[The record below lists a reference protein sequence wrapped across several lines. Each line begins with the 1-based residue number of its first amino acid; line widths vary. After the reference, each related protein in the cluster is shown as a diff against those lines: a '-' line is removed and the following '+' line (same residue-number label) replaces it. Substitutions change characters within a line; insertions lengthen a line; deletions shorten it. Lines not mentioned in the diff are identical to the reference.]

1 MWFIHKKHEMK
12 SLEKKNLI
20 ESDVAIIWWW
30 VTWSSL
36 AYTLTAFTDVK
47 KVVQLEKESSLGAV
61 NSKSTHN
68 SQTLHEGN
76 IESNYNRAKA
86 EKVSKKAN
94 ILKKYLSNVLPAD
107 SDVYA
112 KHHKMLIAVG
122 DKEVQTLKDRYE
134 TIKDIFPEDRVLTW
148 EEIAQYEPLVMKWRK
163 TNENVVAHFSPDWYT
178 VDFGKLSSSFIE
190 QAQKT
195 KQDVL
200 DVLTNACV
208 DTIEHVD
215 WCYYVTLKDWRTIKS
230 KALVVAAGWHTPL
243 LLKEFHKKY
252 PAVPFKY
259 GDGSTELS
267 VDDFSILSVAWSFFN
282 TYKKWLNGKAYT
294 MQDLDLPFAAI
305 HWDPEVHNSNITRL
319 GPTAI
324 WIPKLERYKKWGMS
338 EYFKVFEV
346 SNKALAALWSVL
358 SKNDWKTFKYLW
370 KNMMYELP
378 YIGKRLFV
386 KEARKI
392 IPTLTA
398 ADIDKAR
405 GVGWTRPQMMN
416 TTKTDKKWLDFGEA
430 KFTTLDNSALFTIT
444 PSPGATTCLWNAY
457 NDVQAILKSFN
468 GEYTFNKEAFEEMFV
483 N

>member
-1 MWFIHKKHEMK
+1 MNW
-12 SLEKKNLI
+12 LENHNII
-20 ESDVAIIWWW
+20 ESDVTIIWWW

-47 KVVQLEKESSLGAV
+47 KVVQLEKESSLWAV
-61 NSKSTHN
+61 NSKATHN
-68 SQTLHEGN
+68 SQTLHEWN
-76 IESNYNRAKA
+76 IESNYNRPKA
-86 EKVSKKAN
+86 QKVSFKAN
-94 ILKKYLSNVLPAD
+94 MLKKYFSKVLSNC

-122 DKEVQTLKDRYE
+122 DKEVKTLQERYE
-134 TIKDIFPEDRVLTW
+134 TIKDIFPEDRILTK

-163 TNENVVAHFSPDWYT
+163 ANESIAAHFSPDGYT

-190 QAQKT
+190 QAQQT

-208 DTIEHVD
+208 DTIEQKED
-215 WCYYVTLKDWRTIKS
+215 TYYYVTLKDWRVIKS
-230 KALVVAAGWHTPL
+230 KALVVAAGGHTPL
-243 LLKEFHKKY
+243 LLKEFHKKH

-259 GDGSTELS
+259 GDGTTELS

-282 TYKKWLNGKAYT
+282 THEKMLNGKVYT
-294 MQDLDLPFAAI
+294 MQDSDLPFAAV

-319 GPTAI
+319 WPTAI
-324 WIPKLERYKKWGMS
+324 WIPKLERYKKWWMS

-346 SNKALAALWSVL
+346 SNKAIAALWSVL
-358 SKNDWKTFKYLW
+358 SKNDWKTFKYLT

-378 YIGKRLFV
+378 FIGKRLFA

-392 IPTLTA
+392 IPTLKSS
-398 ADIDKAR
+398 DIDKAR
-405 GVGWTRPQMMN
+405 WYGWTRPQILN

-444 PSPGATTCLWNAY
+444 PSPGATTCLGNAY

-468 GEYTFNKEAFEEMFV
+468 GQYTFDKEAFEEMFV
-483 N
+483 D